1 MFDIIVLCYGI
12 VIFLVSWLT
21 PLPYGRFC
29 DTIVIP
35 KLLSLPNIISW
46 SLCNL
51 PAFAVLFYELL
62 IQEKR
67 PIGLGLVLNV
77 LFFIH
82 FFWRALISQ
91 IFIFMIKSTP
101 DKKKISVFV
110 LLLLGSYN
118 LFVGL
123 NLAKLCRVITR
134 EVEGFD
140 YPFVIGAGLCLL
152 LNAFYDIYVNYR
164 RNDDDCV
171 MYIEGLGHYLSEET
185 LCRHFKLLH
194 SFGITSPNYFFE
206 VCEWFF
212 VALLTLHTESMFY
225 FLATLLILWVRAYN
239 INLWH
244 TETDNK

>member
-12 VIFLVSWLT
+12 IIFLISWVK

-35 KLLSLPNIISW
+35 KLLSLPNILSW

-62 IQEKR
+62 IKENK
-67 PIGLGLVLNV
+67 PKGLGMVLNI
-77 LFFIH
+77 FFFVH
-82 FFWRALISQ
+82 FFWRALVSQ

-101 DKKKISVFV
+101 DKKQVSVF
-110 LLLLGSYN
+110 LFLLLGSYN

-123 NLAKLCRVITR
+123 NLAELCRVITR
-134 EVEGFD
+134 KVETFD
-140 YPFVIGAGLCLL
+140 YPFIVGAGVCLL
-152 LNAFYDIYVNYR
+152 LNAFYDIFVNYK
-164 RNDDDCV
+164 RNDDDEV
-171 MYIEGLGHYLSEET
+171 IYLEGYGHYLTEER
-185 LCRHFKLLH
+185 LYKYFKLLH

-206 VCEWFF
+206 VCEWLFI
-212 VALLTLHTESMFY
+212 ALLTMYTESVLY
-225 FLATLLILWVRAYN
+225 FLATLLILWVRAYR

-244 TETDNK
+244 IEVDNK